1 MSDATAARPGPPAAP
16 AIPRASWL
24 ALTALLL
31 GMFVALLDTTIVN
44 VALPTI
50 RTSLDAGESTL
61 SWIISGYAL
70 AFGLTL
76 IPAGR
81 IGDRIG
87 HKWVYVTGVALF
99 TLASLACGVAQ
110 SDLQLVVFRVV
121 QGLAGGI
128 FVPAVTA
135 FIQLLFPGRA
145 RGTAFAIMGA
155 VIGVSSA
162 LGPIIGGLIIAAAGE
177 EAGWR
182 LVFFVNLPF
191 GVITVI
197 AAAVL
202 LPGRDPSVARPDRGL
217 DGVGLVLVSAAFVAL
232 LVPLIQGQEEGWP
245 LWTWLS
251 LAGGV
256 VLLAAFGAWEVSVA
270 RRGRTPL
277 VPPALFAHPSFTGG
291 VVLALVYFAAFT
303 SIFFTI
309 SLLWQSGLG
318 HTALASGAVAIPFA
332 VGSIISSSQSNR
344 LAQRLGRTVLVLGT
358 ALVTIGLGWSWIVL
372 LVTDAADLTNW
383 LLLAPLLVAG
393 LGNGFFIAPNVQFIV
408 ATVDRRDAGSASA
421 VISAIQRIGSAVGI
435 AIIGSVLFGSLPGGR
450 ELATAAG
457 RATGFTDAAAAAMG
471 VSAAFALAAF
481 LLVFALPR
489 QVPQAGGAPRPAAT
503 TGTATP
509 EA

>member
-1 MSDATAARPGPPAAP
+1 MSTVSTTTDTPV
-16 AIPRASWL
+16 IPRQTWL
-24 ALTALLL
+24 ALAALLL
-31 GMFVALLDTTIVN
+31 GMGIALLDTTIVN

-50 RTSLDAGESTL
+50 RTSLDASESML

-81 IGDRIG
+81 LGDRIG
-87 HKWVYVTGVALF
+87 HKWIYFSGVALF
-99 TLASLACGVAQ
+99 TIASLACGFAQ
-110 SDLQLVVFRVV
+110 SDLQLVIFRVL
-121 QGLAGGI
+121 QGLAGGV

-135 FIQLLFPGRA
+135 FIQLLFPGRT

-162 LGPIIGGLIIAAAGE
+162 LGPIIGGLIIEAFGE
-177 EAGWR
+177 ENGWR
-182 LVFFVNLPF
+182 LVFFVNLPV
-191 GVITVI
+191 GIITCI

-202 LPGRDPSVARPDRGL
+202 LPPRDKTLPRPAKGL
-217 DGVGLVLVSAAFVAL
+217 DGFGIALVSAAFVAL

-256 VLLAAFGAWEVSVA
+256 VLLAAFGAWEVHTA
-270 RRGRTPL
+270 RQGRMPL
-277 VPPALFAHPSFTGG
+277 VPPTLFSHKSFTGG
-291 VVLALVYFAAFT
+291 VILAMIYFAAFT

-318 HTALASGAVAIPFA
+318 YSALASGAVAIPFA

-344 LAQRLGRTVLVLGT
+344 LALRLGRNVLILGT
-358 ALVTIGLGWSWIVL
+358 ALVTVGLGWSWLIL
-372 LVTDAADLTNW
+372 LLTEPADLTNW
-383 LLLAPLLVAG
+383 LFAVPLLLAG

-408 ATVDRRDAGSASA
+408 ATVDRQDAGSASA

-435 AIIGSVLFGSLPGGR
+435 AIIGSVLFGSLPGGQ

-457 RATGFTDAAAAAMG
+457 RAAGFTDASAAAMG
-471 VSAAFALAAF
+471 VSAAFAAVAF
-481 LLVFALPR
+481 VLVFTLPR
-489 QVPQAGGAPRPAAT
+489 RVATPGPPAADRKT
-503 TGTATP
+503 QSTP
-509 EA
+509 DRAAQEA